1 MNGSERAAQPAA
13 KASRGFYRCLL
24 VDEERAIKSYEEI
37 MQCTERDA
45 RCVFMFISAPDDQVE
60 NPPPEPQTSS

>member
-1 MNGSERAAQPAA
+1 
-13 KASRGFYRCLL
+13 

-45 RCVFMFISAPDDQVE
+45 RSVFMFISADDDQ
-60 NPPPEPQTSS
+60 PEVVDPTPQTSI